1 MVKTDIR
8 VIVRAR
14 PTVNFANR
22 NIQVDETRG
31 QVAIHIPKDEEQG
44 YVNHQ
49 QEDWSFSFD
58 KLLLNASQEVV
69 FDLCA
74 KDVCSGLLEGYN
86 GTIMCYGQTGAGKS
100 FTVNGS
106 ASDFKYRGIIPR
118 CVSEIY
124 KEIQERYDQ
133 VITVR
138 VSYMEIYN
146 EILLDLLAPAFGA
159 EGGNLAIQEDNRG
172 QVIVKGLTSR
182 VCANEEEALSML
194 FEGETNRT
202 VTEHKLNKSSSR
214 SHCIFTIHLEMRSR
228 IESTEKVIISKL
240 NIVDLAGSERT
251 KKTGS
256 EGQTMLEAQFINKS
270 LTFLEQVVVSLSEK
284 NRRDHIPYRQSK
296 LTYLLKDSI
305 GGNSKT
311 VMVANVWPEERHLEE
326 TISTLK
332 FASRMMKV
340 SNETSINI
348 QLDPNVLLKKYER
361 EIKDLKQELA
371 MHDTL
376 ANRGRINYDPYSPD
390 EQYKQQQIAKSF
402 LENEIDDIEIES
414 LRQVKELFFQFRNI
428 YRNVI
433 KDLRNL
439 SEQER
444 TAKASDDNLQK
455 KATLHGKDIE
465 TVGEIDNKFGFGVGK
480 ANKDSKPTTK
490 IDSSLVITNTEK
502 KDEKAAPMKIE
513 GEDEVKEMG
522 ETMKSVENKSR
533 ISDKSPDKRLVNVDR
548 NQVFQ
553 DFREKEGLPFKQ
565 SILKCSSDLKERKE
579 TLKENTSAALEIK
592 NSIDDLSKELKAK
605 ESEKNAEEIKEGII
619 DEEEFEIMKEI
630 KEKKKEYKYYF
641 DKIKAIK
648 NEISLLEQTISQ
660 SKKELLLEFER
671 FFRSKYGIEIA
682 DLDNPVINEES
693 EYSFGNQHS
702 EGSENEAAKFN
713 NAKVKVSRLQK
724 ARRQEKYK

>member
-8 VIVRAR
+8 VIIRAR
-14 PTVNFANR
+14 PTVNFANS
-22 NIQVDETRG
+22 NIAVDEAHN
-31 QVAIHIPKDEEQG
+31 QVAIHIPKDEAQG

-49 QEDWSFSFD
+49 QEDWSFTFD

-74 KDVCSGLLEGYN
+74 KDLVASMFEGYN

-106 ASDFKYRGIIPR
+106 TSDYKYRGVIPR
-118 CVSEIY
+118 CISQIY
-124 KEIQERYDQ
+124 KEMEDRYDQ

-146 EILLDLLAPAFGA
+146 EILLDLLAPAFG
-159 EGGNLAIQEDNRG
+159 EDSSSLAIQEDSRG
-172 QVIVKGLTSR
+172 QVLVKGLTSR
-182 VCANEEEALSML
+182 ACANEEEALSML

-214 SHCIFTIHLEMRSR
+214 SHCVFSLFLEMRSR
-228 IESTEKVIISKL
+228 IESTEKVLTAKL

-256 EGQTMLEAQFINKS
+256 EGQTLLEAQFINKS

-284 NRRDHIPYRQSK
+284 HRRDHIPYRQSK

-311 VMVANVWPEERHLEE
+311 VMIANIWPEERHLEE

-340 SNETSINI
+340 SNETSVNL

-361 EIKDLKQELA
+361 EIRDLKQELA

-376 ANRGRINYDPYSPD
+376 SNRGRINYDPYSPD
-390 EQYKQQQIAKSF
+390 EQFKQQKIAKAF

-428 YRNVI
+428 YRNVM
-433 KDLRNL
+433 KDYRNL
-439 SEQER
+439 SDNER
-444 TAKASDDNLQK
+444 TTKHADEKFVK
-455 KATLHGKDIE
+455 KATLHGKDID
-465 TVGEIDNKFGFGVGK
+465 TVGEVDNKFGFGVGK
-480 ANKDSKPTTK
+480 ADKNSKPTTK
-490 IDSSLVITNTEK
+490 IDSSLVITNTDKAMEK
-502 KDEKAAPMKIE
+502 PSTAKKE
-513 GEDEVKEMG
+513 GDEVIKEMG
-522 ETMKSVENKSR
+522 DTMRSVEKSHYT
-533 ISDKSPDKRLVNVDR
+533 DKSPEKRLVNVDR

-553 DFREKEGLPFKQ
+553 DFREKEGLTYKQ
-565 SILKCSSDLKERKE
+565 EILKASIDLKERKE
-579 TLKENTSAALEIK
+579 TLKENTASASEIK
-592 NSIDDLSKELKAK
+592 SIIDELSRVLKSKEAD
-605 ESEKNAEEIKEGII
+605 KNAEEIKEGII
-619 DEEEFEIMKEI
+619 DEEEYEIMKEI

-641 DKIKAIK
+641 DKIKVIK
-648 NEISLLEQTISQ
+648 TEIHLLETKIS
-660 SKKELLLEFER
+660 SNKKELLLEFEK
-671 FFRSKYGIEIA
+671 FFKKKYGIEIA
-682 DLDNPVINEES
+682 DLENPVINEES
-693 EYSFGNQHS
+693 EISYAHHS
-702 EGSENEAAKFN
+702 ESSENEASKFN
-713 NAKVKVSRLQK
+713 NAKVRVNKLQK
-724 ARRQEKYK
+724 ARKQEKYK